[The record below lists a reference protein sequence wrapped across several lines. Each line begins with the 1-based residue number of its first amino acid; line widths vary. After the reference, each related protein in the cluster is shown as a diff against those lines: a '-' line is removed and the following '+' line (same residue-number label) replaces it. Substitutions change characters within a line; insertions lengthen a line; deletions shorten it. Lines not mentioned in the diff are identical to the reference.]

1 MMDVWIIK
9 ETCLDC
15 QYEQASQ
22 PLQDKWT
29 VVDVG
34 AAFGD
39 YAVWAARQIPAGR
52 VIAVE
57 PWPSSVSLLR
67 SNLEKNRVYNAEIY
81 EGALAGKDGYAH
93 LSFQA
98 DRAVQNTTSSQT
110 LAQHSIEV
118 KTLTLATLFEKFG
131 VSDCD
136 YLKIDCEGGEYE
148 ILFTASPKTLACVQR
163 ICMEI
168 HDGIDGH
175 NRFEMITFLQGQGYR
190 TRLTPNPVHDNLA
203 YLFADRSAT

>member
-1 MMDVWIIK
+1 MDVWIIK

-81 EGALAGKDGYAH
+81 EGALAGKDGYTH

-110 LAQHSIEV
+110 LA
-118 KTLTLATLFEKFG
+118 
-131 VSDCD
+131 
-136 YLKIDCEGGEYE
+136 
-148 ILFTASPKTLACVQR
+148 R
-163 ICMEI
+163 I
-168 HDGIDGH
+168 
-175 NRFEMITFLQGQGYR
+175 
-190 TRLTPNPVHDNLA
+190 
-203 YLFADRSAT
+203 RSR